1 MVGLMRVFE
10 NKEVPVSPVGAICA
24 QYPDCLYLSV
34 LTSASRSINLAC
46 PARSADWERGESA
59 SSTNSISA
67 RPDKA
72 ALPSCQS
79 LQPSGERRS

>member
-10 NKEVPVSPVGAICA
+10 NKEVPVSPVAAICA

-34 LTSASRSINLAC
+34 LTSAARSMNLVF
-46 PARSADWERGESA
+46 PARSADWERGEGA
-59 SSTNSISA
+59 SPTNSISA
-67 RPDKA
+67 PPDKA